1 VDLVDE
7 VMLDQLLHELDA
19 ARMSPSSCSF
29 SLLTFPANSPVM
41 LECSSRSSCPKCSAM
56 RLAHV
61 HALPRGSTLALMA
74 ARRRKEDG
82 TSSPG
87 KARTTRRRKAVEA
100 GSKTTAGVAGAGTG
114 LAATAAFGPL
124 GAFLGPFATTGVERL
139 FTTLG
144 VDRLFVTTAERF
156 AQRQLDQAG
165 RQRLIAAYE
174 SALKGIAE
182 RLTNG
187 EGIRNDGF
195 FDQPRADGRT
205 SAEELLEGLLQ
216 KAQDAYEQRKAER
229 LGRLFAF
236 VACDQEI
243 TPAHANYLLE
253 LADRLTYQ
261 QMLFLGFLS
270 MKGEARQKGLTDW
283 DPNGAFTAT
292 EIGVVAAILELA
304 AEGLVV
310 RTDNK
315 RIESFVDI
323 NPRRLR
329 TAMSGTLLCDAMDLE
344 HADPEGIEEVT
355 QALARLGKIDADI
368 RSNEDDP
375 IQLRVDVVVPPG
387 SPPETR
393 RVKID
398 KQAVRIPKRMLHL
411 PEDERRDDTS

>member
-1 VDLVDE
+1 
-7 VMLDQLLHELDA
+7 
-19 ARMSPSSCSF
+19 
-29 SLLTFPANSPVM
+29 
-41 LECSSRSSCPKCSAM
+41 
-56 RLAHV
+56 
-61 HALPRGSTLALMA
+61 
-74 ARRRKEDG
+74 
-82 TSSPG
+82 
-87 KARTTRRRKAVEA
+87 
-100 GSKTTAGVAGAGTG
+100 
-114 LAATAAFGPL
+114 
-124 GAFLGPFATTGVERL
+124 
-139 FTTLG
+139 
-144 VDRLFVTTAERF
+144 
-156 AQRQLDQAG
+156 
-165 RQRLIAAYE
+165 
-174 SALKGIAE
+174 
-182 RLTNG
+182 
-187 EGIRNDGF
+187 
-195 FDQPRADGRT
+195 
-205 SAEELLEGLLQ
+205 
-216 KAQDAYEQRKAER
+216 
-229 LGRLFAF
+229 
-236 VACDQEI
+236 
-243 TPAHANYLLE
+243 
-253 LADRLTYQ
+253 
-261 QMLFLGFLS
+261 MLFLGFLS